1 MHGFSHPS
9 MQKHPIIFQSGDG
22 GILKDVD
29 GTEYIDLLGRITVS
43 NLGHGREDIARIA
56 YDQMRTLEIGSN
68 QRNMTND
75 KAILLCQKLSDLAKE
90 AYPGYF
96 DGARVYLTA
105 GGAEGVEAVYHL
117 VLRYWDKSG
126 IMGSSTR
133 GYWKKKLVGF
143 RNCYHGSTFVPSSL
157 KTEFY
162 DYGWDRLTEG
172 CIDPPNEMFFNKDKI
187 KPGENVGQAAARL
200 LEEHILD
207 EGPDSVAA
215 SIFEPVQGDGGAV
228 PRHPDF
234 FPLARQICD
243 KHKVLMIADEIMAFA
258 KTGTWFG
265 MQQYNVASDIMIIS
279 KALTSGYLPMGAVIY
294 TDRVWQTAMN
304 SMSTKMMASDIWQ
317 HDYTWSGHPT
327 CAAVALKV
335 LEIIERDDMISKAAE
350 RGRTYLSIL
359 QKKLHGLRLVKDIRG
374 RGLMLG
380 IDLISDIGSDVGMRL
395 LLEKKVVLKSSSNQ
409 HCLLMTPPAILTD
422 EQFEKA
428 ADGIKDVLSSWQA
441 HGENLVSKSRQS

>member
-1 MHGFSHPS
+1 MSADVASTVPNPSTLQNPNHDTLKVADQSHQMHGFSHPS
-9 MQKHPIIFQSGDG
+9 MQKSPVIFQSGDG

-29 GTEYIDLLGRITVS
+29 GTEYIDLLGGITVS

-56 YDQMRTLEIGSN
+56 YDQIRTLEIGN
-68 QRNMTND
+68 
-75 KAILLCQKLSDLAKE
+75 

-105 GGAEGVEAVYHL
+105 GGAEGVEAGELSEWHY
-117 VLRYWDKSG
+117 
-126 IMGSSTR
+126 GSSTR
-133 GYWKKKLVGF
+133 GYWKKKLIGF
-143 RNCYHGSTFVPSSL
+143 RSCYHGSTFVPFSL
-157 KTEFY
+157 MTEFY

-172 CIDPPNEMFFNKDKI
+172 WSTEMKQHKDLHFFSSNDPPNEMFFNKDKI
-187 KPGENVGQAAARL
+187 KQGENVGQAAARL

-215 SIFEPVQGDGGAV
+215 FIFEPVQGDGGAV
-228 PRHPDF
+228 PHHPDF

-265 MQQYNVASDIMIIS
+265 MQQYNVAPDIMIIS

-294 TDRVWQTAMN
+294 TDR
-304 SMSTKMMASDIWQ
+304 

-335 LEIIERDDMISKAAE
+335 LEIIVRDDMISKAAE

-409 HCLLMTPPAILTD
+409 HCLLMTPPAVLTD

-441 HGENLVSKSRQS
+441 RGENLVSKSRQS